1 MQRKVEAALIG
12 LASWGVLGVLLV
24 WAAETQSGNWTIARS
39 DIPGKVEFSLSHRN
53 GHSHYESDW
62 PLSAFQGLDVSKSG
76 RQEVRFTISR
86 DAGRFECQGFLD
98 NGEGSGLFRF
108 LPDLNYRQQMKAL
121 GFEVDSE
128 EQLGMALHDV
138 SLEFARQMKSES
150 LQELDTG
157 KLMAFRIHGVT
168 AKFVEDLRAAGLN
181 ISDSDKL
188 VAFRIHGVT
197 PELVRY
203 VRQAGYTPDEDLL
216 VAMRIHGATPEWM
229 DQLGKLG
236 YGHVELE
243 KLIAF
248 RIHGVSPEFVQRL
261 QSLGYSHPDPDQLIA
276 MRIHNV
282 TPEYIAELRSR
293 GMRDLTIDQLLNL
306 RIHGID

>member
-1 MQRKVEAALIG
+1 MQRRMAVALIV
-12 LASWGVLGVLLV
+12 LASCGVLGVRLV
-24 WAAETQSGNWTIARS
+24 GAAETQSGNWTIARS
-39 DIPGKVEFSLSHRN
+39 DIPGRVEFSLSHRN

-62 PLSAFQGLDVSKSG
+62 PVSAFQGLDVSKPG
-76 RQEVRFTISR
+76 RQEVRFTVSR
-86 DAGRFECQGFLD
+86 DAGRFECEGFLD
-98 NGEGSGLFRF
+98 NGEGAGLFHF
-108 LPDLNYRQQMKAL
+108 IPNPNYGQQMKVL
-121 GFEVDSE
+121 GFEVDTD

-138 SLEFARQMKSES
+138 SPEFAKQMKSEN
-150 LQELDTG
+150 LQDLDTG

-168 AKFVEDLRAAGLN
+168 AKFVEDLRAPGLN
-181 ISDSDKL
+181 TSDSDKL

-203 VRQAGYTPDEDLL
+203 LRQAGYTPDEDVL

-229 DQLGKLG
+229 DQLRKLG
-236 YGHVELE
+236 YGQVELE

-248 RIHGVSPEFVQRL
+248 RIHGVSPEFIQRL
-261 QSLGYSHPDPDQLIA
+261 QSLGYSHPEPDQLIA

-293 GMRDLTIDQLLNL
+293 GMQDLTVDQLVNF